1 MRSDKLIKKV
11 AVADNAKKA
20 NKLDLSSDQDLTIA
34 LMNLISIERYI
45 ENDAEHDFS
54 QLKSMVND
62 LRVALMGKIVKKS
75 DKNFDVLCDLLGRSA
90 MLMNDGFVALEKQ
103 NDARA
108 YELFDAAFGVY
119 SMFWGVC
126 MGLAD
131 ATDVENI

>member
-20 NKLDLSSDQDLTIA
+20 NKLDLSSDQDLTIG

-62 LRVALMGKIVKKS
+62 LRVALMNKIVKKS

-90 MLMNDGFVALEKQ
+90 VMMNDGFVALENQ
-103 NDARA
+103 NEVRA
-108 YELFDAAFGVY
+108 YELFDAAFGAY

-126 MGLAD
+126 MGLTD

>member
-20 NKLDLSSDQDLTIA
+20 NKLDLSSDQDLTIG

-62 LRVALMGKIVKKS
+62 LRVGLMGKIVKKS

-90 MLMNDGFVALEKQ
+90 MLMNDGFVALENQ

-108 YELFDAAFGVY
+108 YELFDAAFGAY